1 MPAHTEYSLPPKWL
15 SKSAKALAVASIA
28 AIFCV
33 DASAASFHCT
43 GKSSASE
50 RIVCQ
55 DERLSALDDKLAI
68 AFQRA
73 RDTAADPRSIE
84 ADRTHQWLWRQHNCT
99 DNACVLA
106 WYERRIAELDADY
119 EQAKAVQNDA
129 FEAALSAQKLAP
141 SAEAAV
147 RQMKKPAPEVA
158 AR

>member
-1 MPAHTEYSLPPKWL
+1 MPTHAEYPLTPKWL
-15 SKSAKALAVASIA
+15 AKSAKALAAASIA
-28 AIFCV
+28 ALFCV
-33 DASAASFHCT
+33 DASAASFHCN

-68 AFQRA
+68 AYQRA
-73 RDTAADPRSIE
+73 RDATADPRSIE
-84 ADRTHQWLWRQHNCT
+84 ADRTHQWLWRQHNCSDT
-99 DNACVLA
+99 TCVSA

-119 EQAKAVQNDA
+119 EQAKALQNDA

>member
-1 MPAHTEYSLPPKWL
+1 MPVHTEYPLTPKWL
-15 SKSAKALAVASIA
+15 STSAKAFAVSSIA
-28 AIFCV
+28 ALFCV

-50 RIVCQ
+50 HIVCK
-55 DERLSALDDKLAI
+55 DERLSALDDKLAV

-73 RDTAADPRSIE
+73 QDTAADPRSIE
-84 ADRTHQWLWRQHNCT
+84 ADRTQQWLWRQHNCT
-99 DNACVLA
+99 DKACVRA

-119 EQAKAVQNDA
+119 EQAKVVQNDA